1 VAAALVDSSR
11 RHYRLR
17 TIAPAR
23 QAGRPRRQQAT
34 TSTSTSTMTP
44 CPPSPSPSLS
54 SGAASLLLK
63 PPTLLLRLVAAST
76 PVAGHSSA
84 GPSSGLAQVAR
95 CRFVQ
100 GESGADG
107 CAAARALAEGYGSF
121 SCLLI
126 GCLLSALLEGDGLV
140 SCGALPTAAWCLSS
154 RRPWPARS
162 SPLVSRRN
170 MIDARTVQEG
180 GQTRWV
186 CDIARPASAAALAA
200 PRAFR
205 IHHSA
210 APTIR
215 VDACSFLPPLYFC
228 CKTRRGKRTGGRA
241 PGSRL

>member
-1 VAAALVDSSR
+1 VRVAAALVDSSR

-100 GESGADG
+100 GESGAARLRVLLPRVT
-107 CAAARALAEGYGSF
+107 AAFLVCLLAA
-121 SCLLI
+121 SCLLFSRVTAWSRAARCQRQH
-126 GCLLSALLEGDGLV
+126 GACHRGARGLLAPLR
-140 SCGALPTAAWCLSS
+140 SCQGE
-154 RRPWPARS
+154 
-162 SPLVSRRN
+162 
-170 MIDARTVQEG
+170 I
-180 GQTRWV
+180 
-186 CDIARPASAAALAA
+186 
-200 PRAFR
+200 
-205 IHHSA
+205 
-210 APTIR
+210 
-215 VDACSFLPPLYFC
+215 
-228 CKTRRGKRTGGRA
+228 
-241 PGSRL
+241 